1 MGHRNSRTKKLRIF
15 SITKFYLGGC
25 ISVGSFVFAENL
37 AAADM
42 LPINWDQLSHIAVWL
57 PLTRVGISLEFM
69 PNRWPKLVYVNL
81 NKFL

>member
-1 MGHRNSRTKKLRIF
+1 MGHRNSRTKKLKIF
-15 SITKFYLGGC
+15 GITKFYLGGC

-37 AAADM
+37 AKAEL
-42 LPINWDQLSHIAVWL
+42 LPINWDQLFHIAVWF
-57 PLTRVGISLEFM
+57 PLTRVGLSLEFM

>member
-1 MGHRNSRTKKLRIF
+1 
-15 SITKFYLGGC
+15 
-25 ISVGSFVFAENL
+25 VFAENL

-57 PLTRVGISLEFM
+57 PLTHIGLSLEFM

-81 NKFL
+81 NKFM